1 MILHTTALLH
11 LKLILVCNMR
21 TFVRVYNLE
30 RTWPPS
36 DVIQWCYRNNFNVY
50 READGHICGG
60 LILSELKRCLKEDRG
75 YLIMAHNG
83 DKWTGWALAYKDEGI
98 NMFQCY
104 VPVRQRRKGIGSRL
118 LKKACSILGRV
129 EVYDISTSNKFF
141 KSNGLTKNDAIT
153 GKKLKV

>member
-1 MILHTTALLH
+1 MTY
-11 LKLILVCNMR
+11 
-21 TFVRVYNLE
+21 VRVYNLE

-36 DVIQWCYRNNFNVY
+36 DVLRWCSKNHFGVY

-60 LILSELKRCLKEDRG
+60 LIHTELKRCLKEDRG
-75 YLIMAHNG
+75 YLIMAHDG
-83 DKWTGWALAYKDEGI
+83 EKWTGWALAYKDEGMK
-98 NMFQCY
+98 MFQCY

-141 KSNGLTKNDAIT
+141 KANGLTKGDAIT
-153 GKKLKV
+153 GRKLKT